1 MLKPMKRIL
10 VIDESEV
17 VRETLALI
25 LGREFVVVKRP
36 HERGSLS
43 FSDAD
48 SEVDLLIL
56 GLSPTI
62 GVESSALLRFA
73 ARVPFAVLFLVDSKS
88 VARAIQDRDKIGCL
102 AKPFNPFELKEKVG
116 RLLSR
121 RKVQTKKLGTAPEN
135 RQPQSRYLEFPY
147 LGRAAASLVHRF
159 VATRLPL
166 LISGEIGCGQEQV
179 ARAVH
184 GRETIPAPCVSLN
197 AGEIGTDYLA
207 QKSFEISCNG
217 RFHEGML
224 TLLVENL
231 EKVLPS
237 GQSALLNFLEEDRM
251 GDWRLLT
258 TARADLLEKVYQGEF
273 LEALYYKLAT
283 LTLKLPPLRDRKED
297 IPALASWFGSVYAK
311 AVGLG
316 EVTFSADASER
327 LVNYLW
333 FGNLHEMETVV
344 ARTLVIRR
352 KRLIEAADLIFDFSE
367 ERELD
372 LPEFEEFVPSEASP
386 KKELKL
392 VTAHPAVPNRP
403 SAESRSENG
412 HTSSVDLHALIHELA
427 HELKNPM
434 VTIKTFAQLLSD
446 RYQDEDFR
454 TRFQDV
460 VGDDIERMDDL
471 LEIMIE
477 FADFSQPRASK
488 VPLEEKLRTALKEI
502 SEECDKRQ
510 ARFHWKGNGYN
521 REIRTDEA
529 QLQYI
534 LRNVLLAILSQAKMN
549 SEIEIDVEKQGCVA
563 ISYLREGARVA
574 SIGHYFNTSSPT
586 AEESAVPLR
595 ILLAKQL
602 VERNGGRM
610 AMDHSNSERDT
621 LRMEFPIV

>member
-1 MLKPMKRIL
+1 MKRIL

-36 HERGSLS
+36 NDRATLS
-43 FSDAD
+43 FSDSD

-88 VARAIQDRDKIGCL
+88 VARAMQDRDKVGCL

-121 RKVQTKKLGTAPEN
+121 RNVQPKRLGPSTEN
-135 RQPQSRYLEFPY
+135 RRHQLHYLEFPY
-147 LGRAAASLVHRF
+147 LSRAAASLVHRF
-159 VATRLPL
+159 AATRLPL

-184 GRETIPAPCVSLN
+184 SRDPIPAACVALN
-197 AGEIGTDYLA
+197 AAEISADYLA

-217 RFHEGML
+217 SFQETVVTVL
-224 TLLVENL
+224 IENL

-237 GQSALLNFLEEDRM
+237 GQSALLNFLEEDKRSE
-251 GDWRLLT
+251 WRLLT
-258 TARADLLEKVYQGEF
+258 TARADLLERVYQGEF
-273 LEALYYKLAT
+273 LEALYYRLAT
-283 LTLKLPPLRDRKED
+283 LTLRLPPLRDRKDD
-297 IPALASWFGSVYAK
+297 IPAIASWFGRFYAGT
-311 AVGLG
+311 AGLG
-316 EVTFSADASER
+316 EVTFSADASQR
-327 LVNYLW
+327 LGNYFW
-333 FGNLHEMETVV
+333 FGNLHEMETVI

-352 KRLIEAADLIFDFSE
+352 KNLIEAADLIFDFSGD
-367 ERELD
+367 RDVLD
-372 LPEFEEFVPSEASP
+372 LPEFEESVTSEASS
-386 KKELKL
+386 KKELRL
-392 VTAHPAVPNRP
+392 VTAQTDVHNR
-403 SAESRSENG
+403 SSTDSGSGNG
-412 HTSSVDLHALIHELA
+412 HGRSVDLHILIHELA

-434 VTIKTFAQLLSD
+434 VTIKTFAQLLGD
-446 RYQDEDFR
+446 RYQDENFR
-454 TRFQDV
+454 ARFQDV

-471 LEIMIE
+471 LETMIE

-502 SEECDKRQ
+502 GEACDKRQ
-510 ARFHWKGNGYN
+510 ARIQWKGNGYN
-521 REIRTDEA
+521 REIRIDEA
-529 QLQYI
+529 QLKYI
-534 LRNVLLAILSQAKMN
+534 LRNVLLAVLSQAKMN

-563 ISYLREGARVA
+563 ISYWREGARFA
-574 SIGHYFNTSSPT
+574 SIGHYFNASSPT
-586 AEESAVPLR
+586 ADESVLPLR

-610 AMDHSNSERDT
+610 GMDQSNSERDT

>member
-17 VRETLALI
+17 IRETLALI

-36 HERGSLS
+36 HEGGSLS

-121 RKVQTKKLGTAPEN
+121 RNVQSKDIPWPEH
-135 RQPQSRYLEFPY
+135 PQHQLHYLEFPY

-159 VATRLPL
+159 AATKLPL
-166 LISGEIGCGQEQV
+166 LISGEIGCGQERV

-184 GRETIPAPCVSLN
+184 GGSAISAPCVSLN
-197 AGEIGTDYLA
+197 AAEIGTDYLA
-207 QKSFEISCNG
+207 QKSLEISCHG
-217 RFHEGML
+217 RFHEGMI
-224 TLLVENL
+224 TLLVQNL
-231 EKVLPS
+231 EKVLPA
-237 GQSALLNFLEEDRM
+237 GQSALLNFLEEDKV
-251 GDWRLLT
+251 GEWRLLT
-258 TARADLLEKVYQGEF
+258 TARDDLLKKVYQGEF

-297 IPALASWFGSVYAK
+297 IPALASWFGRLYAK
-311 AVGLG
+311 TVGLG

-352 KRLIEAADLIFDFSE
+352 KRLIEAADLVFDFSE
-367 ERELD
+367 ERELE

-392 VTAHPAVPNRP
+392 VTAHPAVHNRA
-403 SAESRSENG
+403 SVESGSGNG
-412 HTSSVDLHALIHELA
+412 HARSVDLHALIHELA

-454 TRFQDV
+454 ARFQGV

-471 LEIMIE
+471 LETMIE
-477 FADFSQPRASK
+477 FADFSQPRATK
-488 VPLEEKLRTALKEI
+488 VPLEEKLRTALQEI

-521 REIRTDEA
+521 REIRIDEA

-534 LRNVLLAILSQAKMN
+534 LRNVLLAILSQAKVN

-574 SIGHYFNTSSPT
+574 SIGHYFNASSST
-586 AEESAVPLR
+586 AEQSTVPLR

-610 AMDHSNSERDT
+610 TMDHSNSERDT

>member
-1 MLKPMKRIL
+1 MKRIL

-36 HERGSLS
+36 NDRATLS
-43 FSDAD
+43 FSDSD

-56 GLSPTI
+56 GLSPTM

-88 VARAIQDRDKIGCL
+88 VARAIQDRDKFGCL

-121 RKVQTKKLGTAPEN
+121 RNVQPKRLGPSTEN
-135 RQPQSRYLEFPY
+135 QRHQLPYLEFPY
-147 LGRAAASLVHRF
+147 LSRATASLVHRF
-159 VATRLPL
+159 AATRLPL

-184 GRETIPAPCVSLN
+184 RRDAIPAACVALN
-197 AGEIGTDYLA
+197 AAEISADYLA

-217 RFHEGML
+217 RFQESVVTVL
-224 TLLVENL
+224 IENL

-237 GQSALLNFLEEDRM
+237 GQSALLNFLEEDKLSE
-251 GDWRLLT
+251 WRLLT
-258 TARADLLEKVYQGEF
+258 TARADLLERVYQGEF

-283 LTLKLPPLRDRKED
+283 LTLRLPPLRDRKDD
-297 IPALASWFGSVYAK
+297 IPALAGWFGRFYART
-311 AVGLG
+311 AGLG
-316 EVTFSADASER
+316 EVAFSADAAHR
-327 LVNYLW
+327 LGNYLW
-333 FGNLHEMETVV
+333 FGNLHEMETVI

-352 KRLIEAADLIFDFSE
+352 KNFIEAADLIFDFSGD
-367 ERELD
+367 RDVLD
-372 LPEFEEFVPSEASP
+372 LPEFEESVTSEASA

-392 VTAHPAVPNRP
+392 VTGQSDVHNR
-403 SAESRSENG
+403 SSTETGSGNG
-412 HTSSVDLHALIHELA
+412 HGRSVDLHVLIHELA

-434 VTIKTFAQLLSD
+434 VTIKTFAQLLAD
-446 RYQDEDFR
+446 RYQDENFR
-454 TRFQDV
+454 ARFQDV

-471 LEIMIE
+471 LETMIE

-502 SEECDKRQ
+502 SDACDKRQ
-510 ARFHWKGNGYN
+510 VRIQWKGNGYN
-521 REIRTDEA
+521 REIRIDEA

-534 LRNVLLAILSQAKMN
+534 LRNVLLTVLSQAKMN

-574 SIGHYFNTSSPT
+574 SIAHYFNASSPAADQST
-586 AEESAVPLR
+586 LPLR

-610 AMDHSNSERDT
+610 GMDQSNSERDT

>member
-1 MLKPMKRIL
+1 MKRIL

-17 VRETLALI
+17 IRETLALI

-36 HERGSLS
+36 HAGGSLS

-121 RKVQTKKLGTAPEN
+121 RNVQSKNIPWPEN
-135 RQPQSRYLEFPY
+135 RQHQLRYLEFPY

-159 VATRLPL
+159 AVTRLPL
-166 LISGEIGCGQEQV
+166 LILGENGCGQERV

-184 GRETIPAPCVSLN
+184 SRETLPALCVSLN

-207 QKSFEISCNG
+207 QKSLEISCNG
-217 RFHEGML
+217 GFHEGVI
-224 TLLVENL
+224 TLLIENL
-231 EKVLPS
+231 EKVLPA
-237 GQSALLNFLEEDRM
+237 GQSALLNFLEEDKM

-297 IPALASWFGSVYAK
+297 IPALADWFGRVYAK
-311 AVGLG
+311 TVGLG

-372 LPEFEEFVPSEASP
+372 LPEFEEFVPSEAPP

-392 VTAHPAVPNRP
+392 VTAHPAVHNRS
-403 SAESRSENG
+403 SAESGSGNG
-412 HTSSVDLHALIHELA
+412 HTRSVDLHALIHELA

-454 TRFQDV
+454 ARFEDV

-471 LEIMIE
+471 LETMIE
-477 FADFSQPRASK
+477 FADFSQPRATK

-534 LRNVLLAILSQAKMN
+534 LKNVLLAILSQAKMN
-549 SEIEIDVEKQGCVA
+549 TEIEIDVEKQGCVA

-586 AEESAVPLR
+586 AEEITVPLR